1 MVMKTWAEYVEL
13 LKPAGD
19 ILANTTAPVD
29 EQLRA
34 DLYRQISMNLSQAYF
49 LLMMADPRYPEFVPY
64 LNSGFLLQPNPD
76 AVYYVASLDGAGV
89 YRVTGERG
97 NSPVVGFATGNKMFG
112 TNGLEMGKG
121 FGNYDANDLA
131 LDSEGRFSVIFSAE
145 RPAGY
150 DGDWLH
156 LDPRSDFLMLRHFS
170 YDWGNE
176 RDLRVAI
183 ERLDKPA
190 EPKAR
195 LTPEEVDAKLRHV
208 FAYACDVTRVAMAQ
222 IKRTQDGGFVNK
234 MHIHTF
240 QEMGNGQDWPQAYF
254 EMIFDIGPDEAL
266 VIESELPETRTYWN
280 VQVIDGLWNQVDIP
294 YRQSSLNGHTAKV
307 DSDGK
312 FRAVL
317 SHTDPGYHNWLDTGG
332 NGYGML
338 IGRWYRCSSTPTPQ
352 VTKVKL
358 AEVAARLGSGSPR
371 ASAEDRA
378 AQLRQRLIGNQLRR
392 KW

>member
-1 MVMKTWAEYVEL
+1 MQSWTEYL
-13 LKPAGD
+13 DILKPVDD
-19 ILANTTAPVD
+19 ILNETPSPVD

-49 LLMMADPRYPEFVPY
+49 LLMMADPRYPEFIPY

-76 AVYYVASLDGAGV
+76 AVYYVASVDGAGA

-97 NSPVVGFATGNKMFG
+97 NAPVAGFATGDKMFG
-112 TNGLEMGKG
+112 TNGLKMGKG
-121 FGNYDANDLA
+121 FGNYDLDDLTF
-131 LDSEGRFSVIFSAE
+131 DDEGRFSVIFSAE
-145 RPAGY
+145 RPSGY

-156 LDPRSDFLMLRHFS
+156 LDPASDFIMVRQFS

-176 RDLRVAI
+176 RDVRLAI

-190 EPKAR
+190 EMKAR
-195 LTPEEVDAKLRHV
+195 LTPAEVDVKLRKI
-208 FAYACDVTRVAMAQ
+208 FSYALDVTRVGTVQM
-222 IKRTQDGGFVNK
+222 KRPRDGGFVNK

-240 QEMGNGQDWPQAYF
+240 QDMGNGQDWPQAYF
-254 EMIFDIGPDEAL
+254 EMIYDIGPDEAL
-266 VIESELPETRTYWN
+266 VMTSELPEKRPYWN

-294 YRQSSLNGHTAKV
+294 YRQSSLNGHSARV
-307 DSDGK
+307 DADGK

-317 SHTDPGYHNWLDTGG
+317 SHVDPGLANWLDTGG

-338 IGRWYRCSSTPTPQ
+338 IGRWYRCSSQPVPQ
-352 VTKVKL
+352 IAKMKL
-358 AEVAARLGSGSPR
+358 AEVDAYLGSGSPR
-371 ASAEDRA
+371 ASVEDRA
-378 AQLRQRLIGNQLRR
+378 AQLRQRLIGNQMRR

>member
-1 MVMKTWAEYVEL
+1 MKTWAEYVDL

-19 ILANTTAPVD
+19 ILENTTAPVN

-34 DLYRQISMNLSQAYF
+34 DLYRQFVMNLSQAYF
-49 LLMMADPRYPEFVPY
+49 LLIVTDPRYPEFIPFE
-64 LNSGFLLQPNPD
+64 NSAFLLQPNPD
-76 AVYYVASLDGAGV
+76 SIYYVSSVEGTGT
-89 YRVTGERG
+89 YRITGERG
-97 NSPVVGFATGNKMFG
+97 NAPVVGFATGSKMFG
-112 TNGLEMGKG
+112 TNGTQPGKG
-121 FGNYDANDLA
+121 FGNYDVNDLT
-131 LDSEGRFSVIFSAE
+131 LDADGRFDVVFSAE

-150 DGDWLH
+150 EGDWLPLH
-156 LDPRSDFLMLRHFS
+156 PEADFILVRQFS

-176 RDLRVAI
+176 RDCRMAI

-190 EPKAR
+190 ELRAR
-195 LTPEEVDAKLRHV
+195 LTPDEVDAKLRHV
-208 FAYACDVTRVAMAQ
+208 FAYMRDVTGVAMNSVRRPHDA
-222 IKRTQDGGFVNK
+222 GFINK

-240 QEMGNGQDWPQAYF
+240 QDMGNGNDWPQAYF
-254 EMIFDIGPDEAL
+254 EMVFDIAPDDAL

-307 DSDGK
+307 DADGK

-317 SHTDPGYHNWLDTGG
+317 SHQDPGYHNWLDTGG
-332 NGYGML
+332 NTYGML

-352 VTKVKL
+352 VTRVKFADL
-358 AEVAARLGSGSPR
+358 ASHLGDASPR
-371 ASAEDRA
+371 ASTVERE
-378 AQLRQRLIGNQLRR
+378 AQLRQRLIGNQMRR

>member
-1 MVMKTWAEYVEL
+1 MT
-13 LKPAGD
+13 
-19 ILANTTAPVD
+19 
-29 EQLRA
+29 
-34 DLYRQISMNLSQAYF
+34 
-49 LLMMADPRYPEFVPY
+49 DPRYPEFVPY

-76 AVYYVASLDGAGV
+76 SIYYVASLDGTGT

-97 NSPVVGFATGNKMFG
+97 NAPVVGFATGNKMFG
-112 TNGLEMGKG
+112 TDGLKMGKG
-121 FGNYDANDLA
+121 FGNYDANELT
-131 LDSEGRFSVIFSAE
+131 LDSDGRFSVIFSAE
-145 RPAGY
+145 RPSGY

-156 LDPRSDFLMLRHFS
+156 LDPASDFIMLRQFS

-176 RDLRVAI
+176 RDVRIAI

-190 EPKAR
+190 ELKAR
-195 LTPEEVDAKLRHV
+195 LTPQEVDAKLRKV
-208 FAYACDVTRVAMAQ
+208 FDYAVDVSRVALAQ
-222 IKRTQDGGFVNK
+222 IKRTHDGGFVNK

-240 QEMGNGQDWPQAYF
+240 QDMGNGEDWPQAYF
-254 EMIFDIGPDEAL
+254 EMVFDIAPDEAL

-307 DSDGK
+307 DADGK

-317 SHTDPGYHNWLDTGG
+317 SHVDPACHNWLDTGG
-332 NGYGML
+332 SGYGML

-352 VTKVKL
+352 VTKMKL
-358 AEVAARLGSGSPR
+358 AEVDGYLGSGSPR
-371 ASAEDRA
+371 ASADERA
-378 AQLRQRLIGNQLRR
+378 EQMRRRLVGNQMRR